1 MAWLRRLVER
11 RAAMKLAT
19 LKSEKRD
26 GAREA
31 SAAGKRKSGFLKIG

>member
-1 MAWLRRLVER
+1 
-11 RAAMKLAT
+11 MKLAT